1 MNSEK
6 FHCKAHFTTPN
17 GRGYVR
23 HGHQSH
29 EICLSLIELEGVIR
43 KDRERHARSRRGIEY
58 GEITVFQGLDDKTV
72 VGTFKMGD
80 GRIFRVGTEAA
91 A

>member
-1 MNSEK
+1 MLLLIVLKESV
-6 FHCKAHFTTPN
+6 FTT
-17 GRGYVR
+17 
-23 HGHQSH
+23 
-29 EICLSLIELEGVIR
+29 C
-43 KDRERHARSRRGIEY
+43 
-58 GEITVFQGLDDKTV
+58 VFQGLDDKTV